1 MEQKSFIEW
10 LDHELAERG
19 WNDNQ
24 LANRAG
30 ISHSVISKA
39 RRGTMPRWDACAAI
53 ASALNIP
60 ADLVFR
66 QAGLLP
72 PLADEEAV
80 LIELRFLISQLPA
93 RDRNE
98 LMQIA
103 RLKVQRHTER
113 QAQRASHPPPAD

>member
-1 MEQKSFIEW
+1 MEQKRFIEW
-10 LDHELAERG
+10 LDSELAERG
-19 WNDNQ
+19 WNDHQ

-39 RRGTMPRWDACAAI
+39 RRGTMPRWDACASI
-53 ASALNIP
+53 AGALNVP

-66 QAGLLP
+66 KAGLLP

-80 LIELRFLISQLPA
+80 LIELRYLISQLST
-93 RDRNE
+93 RDRYE

-103 RLKVQRHTER
+103 RLKIQRQAER
-113 QAQRASHPPPAD
+113 QAQQSSHPPPAD